1 MTEEVFCQKY
11 ECYRNTVFAVIF
23 NYVQNT
29 ADAEDILQD
38 VFLKFYVS
46 EAEFSDEEHVKA
58 WLIRVSINASKN
70 HLRMMQNRKS
80 TVLEESLACDEKNPD
95 NELLFYVQRLPEK
108 YRIPLHLFYYES
120 YSVKEIAQILE
131 MPQATVKIRL
141 KRGREKLGKIL
152 VKEEWL

>member
-1 MTEEVFCQKY
+1 MTEAQFCEQYNRYK
-11 ECYRNTVFAVIF
+11 NSVFAVVY

-38 VFLKFYVS
+38 VFLKFYSS
-46 EAEFSDEEHVKA
+46 EVEFADEEHVKA
-58 WLIRVSINASKN
+58 WLIRVGINASKN
-70 HLRMMQNRKS
+70 HLRKVENRS
-80 TVLEESLACDEKNPD
+80 ATVLDESLPYDEKSQD

-108 YRIPLHLFYYES
+108 YRIPVHLYYYES

-141 KRGREKLGKIL
+141 KRGREQLGKIL